1 MPPKS
6 KKPKVDFTKLVN
18 TFKERDDQHT
28 TYSSAWSKAYS
39 SDFVQSR
46 ILNINE
52 KFGLV
57 VSKFGLQP
65 VIQVLSVIGN
75 SDPREVSPKFV
86 GETLG
91 LSVTLCELVLKLQL
105 QSSSSKPEVATATA
119 TSTSS
124 STTTI
129 LSPVTASAACASA
142 GSSSSST
149 TSATTISTANVLNHV
164 STDITLFT
172 PPSLK
177 CLKCFSKLIKEH
189 QPVKVRYFTLKGLKH
204 CQKLNLRCRSCDITY
219 KYDMFGSIQTFWTYY
234 DEPRIAVKANDCV
247 FVERQLFELQC
258 NLA

>member
-18 TFKERDDQHT
+18 SFKERDDQHT

-119 TSTSS
+119 TATTLTTSTSTSS

-129 LSPVTASAACASA
+129 LSPVTASGSAACASA
-142 GSSSSST
+142 GSSSQCST
-149 TSATTISTANVLNHV
+149 SKTSATTISTD
-164 STDITLFT
+164 STLFT
-172 PPSLK
+172 PPSLEK
-177 CLKCFSKLIKEH
+177 HFKHFKLGGVINVISVLIVVALVLLVEH
-189 QPVKVRYFTLKGLKH
+189 
-204 CQKLNLRCRSCDITY
+204 
-219 KYDMFGSIQTFWTYY
+219 
-234 DEPRIAVKANDCV
+234 
-247 FVERQLFELQC
+247 
-258 NLA
+258 